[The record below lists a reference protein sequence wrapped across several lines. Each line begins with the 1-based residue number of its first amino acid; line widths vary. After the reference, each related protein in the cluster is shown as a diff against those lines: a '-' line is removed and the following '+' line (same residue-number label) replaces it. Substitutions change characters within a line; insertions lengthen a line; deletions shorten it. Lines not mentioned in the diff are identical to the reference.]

1 MISGSEQEPL
11 FYLKGVFMERST
23 EEKGYEALS
32 PFELKNKLISMA
44 QTHRER
50 IMLNAGRGNPNWVAI
65 APREGFCRF
74 GLFALSESQRSP
86 HRPGLGTVAQ
96 KDGLSSR
103 FKDYLAKNAGQ
114 PGVSFLA
121 EIFAYVCNVLKING
135 DEFLNEMVDAVLGD
149 HYPTPDRMLEICERI
164 VHKYLEQEMF
174 GNLPIGKFDLFATE
188 GGTAAM
194 DYIFTTLS
202 ENRLI
207 HKGDK
212 IAIGTPIFTPYIEIP
227 RLNDYELVEIEI
239 RQDEDSDWQYPDS
252 EIEKLADPKVKA
264 FFLINPSNPTSVSV
278 QQKSL
283 DKIGE
288 LVRTRRPDLVILT
301 DDVYGTFVKGFRSFA
316 AAAPYNTILVYS
328 FSKYFGATGWRL
340 GVIGL
345 HQDNVFDKQIAAL
358 PAADKE
364 ELHARYCTVELDPD
378 YMKLIDRMVADSRSV
393 ALHHTAGLS
402 TPQQVMMVMFALHC
416 LVDNKGAYK
425 SMAQDIVAKR
435 FKSLYDAVGI
445 PEPKNAY
452 DAHYYTTIDVP
463 RLAETRYGKDF
474 ASYLVKSYEPIDFV
488 WRLADEKS
496 IVLMDGGGFDA
507 PNMSVRV
514 SLANLDDA
522 AYEAI
527 GKGISSLLEDYYN
540 TWKESKK

>member
-1 MISGSEQEPL
+1 
-11 FYLKGVFMERST
+11 MERSV

-44 QTHRER
+44 QTHREK

-65 APREGFCRF
+65 APREGFFQF
-74 GLFALSESQRSP
+74 GMFALSESQRSP
-86 HRPGLGTVAQ
+86 HRLGLGTVTE
-96 KDGLSSR
+96 KDGLSNR
-103 FKDYLAKNAGQ
+103 FRDYLARNAGS
-114 PGVSFLA
+114 PGIAFLA
-121 EIFAYVCNVLKING
+121 GAFDYIGGILKVNG
-135 DEFLNEMVDAVLGD
+135 DDFLNEMVDAVLGD
-149 HYPTPDRMLEICERI
+149 HYPTPDRMLAICEKI
-164 VHKYLEQEMF
+164 VHKYFEQEMF
-174 GNLPIGKFDLFATE
+174 GAAPIGKFDLFATE

-194 DYIFTTLS
+194 DYIFTSLS
-202 ENRLI
+202 ENKLI

-239 RQDEDSDWQYPDS
+239 RQDENSDWQYPDA
-252 EIEKLADPKVKA
+252 ELEKLADPAVKA
-264 FFLINPSNPTSVSV
+264 FFLVNPSNPTSVSM

-283 DKIGE
+283 DKITA
-288 LVRTRRPDLVILT
+288 LVKTRRKDLILLT
-301 DDVYGTFVKGFRSFA
+301 DDVYGTFVNGFKSLA
-316 AAAPYNTILVYS
+316 AAAPLNTILVYS

-340 GVIGL
+340 GVIGI
-345 HQDNVFDKQIAAL
+345 HEDNVFDKRIAAL

-378 YMKLIDRMVADSRSV
+378 HMKLIDRMVADSRSV

-416 LVDNKGAYK
+416 LMDKKGGYK
-425 SMAQDIVAKR
+425 KMAQDIVKKR
-435 FKSLYDAVGI
+435 FEALYTAVGVKAPDDEYDAR
-445 PEPKNAY
+445 
-452 DAHYYTTIDVP
+452 YYTTIDIP
-463 RLAETRYGKDF
+463 KLAKTRYGADF
-474 ASYLVKSYEPIDFV
+474 AGYLVKSFEPIDFV

-514 SLANLDDA
+514 SLANLDDN
-522 AYEAI
+522 AYVAI
-527 GKGISSLLEDYYN
+527 GKGISELLEDYYN
-540 TWKESKK
+540 TWKSSNK